1 MLDLYLG
8 VIAGGVL
15 NGMVYGLIAI
25 GLTIIFGVM
34 RLVNFAHGELVVIG
48 MYVGYWCFEL
58 LGLSPLLSMPL
69 AAVVLFALGYA
80 LQRLIINRFIA
91 EPQHV
96 QFILFIAFALIITG
110 LHMMLFGPD
119 PRGIFS
125 PASFA
130 TYDLLGLRLAATQ
143 VNAAA
148 GALVL
153 MLLLFGFLRF
163 TPVGQAIR
171 AAADN
176 RTGAEVI
183 GIRIP
188 HVFAVTAGIGMAS
201 AGAAGALV
209 APMFDTH
216 PYLAPEF
223 TLLAFIIVIVGGLGS
238 LGGAIAG
245 GILIGVVEGLAA
257 LTISPSMKSMLSYA
271 LLVLVLLV
279 RPAGLFG
286 TRAGAR

>member
-1 MLDLYLG
+1 VLDLYLG